1 MSEKKAAIQSNKE
14 KEIDNKIPDKQEK
27 TDKKVQN
34 NSTTSKNDNQ
44 IEQTS
49 KIEAGKNDNI
59 QTKVNV
65 NNQGENKPDP
75 QNHQSVNIQEQNANN
90 QNEEK

>member
-1 MSEKKAAIQSNKE
+1 MSEKKATIQSNKG

-27 TDKKVQN
+27 TDKKDQN
-34 NSTTSKNDNQ
+34 NSTTGKNDNQ